1 MTKVVK
7 MGMLDDSLKKE
18 IVEQIVSEAKVAKNR
33 FISPKKEMRQSIEQD
48 AHYLSA
54 LGQYIELCK
63 AEINKNVKLNNHY
76 MASKIQVEMIE
87 AVGKYQANEGLAR
100 DKAVHYDN
108 VFLPMYEKQLEES
121 NEKWGGLKNTVLE
134 LLENNKESDDKV
146 LKIIQKEM
154 DIYNE
159 SAEKGEEEFD
169 CHTYKIMKRLY
180 SKYEENLAK

>member
-7 MGMLDDSLKKE
+7 MGMVDDSAKKE
-18 IVEQIVSEAKVAKNR
+18 LVEQIVSEAKTAKAR

-63 AEINKNVKLNNHY
+63 AEINKNVKANNHY
-76 MASKIQVEMIE
+76 LASKIQVEMIE

-100 DKAVHYDN
+100 DKAIHYDN
-108 VFLPMYEKQLEES
+108 VFLPMYEKQLEEAKE
-121 NEKWGGLKNTVLE
+121 NWGGLKNTILE
-134 LLENNKESDDKV
+134 LLQNNTESDDKV

-159 SAEKGEEEFD
+159 AAEKGEDEFD
-169 CHTYKIMKRLY
+169 CHTYKIMKRLHA
-180 SKYEENLAK
+180 KYEENLAK